1 MSMVGLATALIPA
14 LSNVLD
20 RAIPDPEQKAKAQL
34 ELLRLQQE
42 GAFKELDAE
51 LQVNL
56 AQTQI
61 NEAEAQQSD
70 FFRGG
75 WRPAAGWACVFGL
88 GYEFMLRPLLPW
100 ALAVAGAEGIPEL
113 PSLDGVLFE
122 LLFGMLGLG
131 TLRTADRWKRANVSK
146 EIAKSK

>member
-1 MSMVGLATALIPA
+1 MSILAAVTSLLPI

-56 AQTQI
+56 AQARI

-88 GYEFMLRPLLPW
+88 AYEFMLRPLLPW
-100 ALAVAGAEGIPEL
+100 CLAVAGADGIPPL
-113 PSLDGVLFE
+113 PSLDEVLFE

>member
-1 MSMVGLATALIPA
+1 MSILATVTTLLPV
-14 LSNVLD
+14 LSSLLD

-51 LQVNL
+51 IQLNL
-56 AQTQI
+56 AQAKI
-61 NEAEAQQSD
+61 NEHEAQQSE

-75 WRPAAGWACVFGL
+75 WRPAAGWACVMGL
-88 GYEFMLRPLLPW
+88 GYEFMVRPLLPW
-100 ALAVAGAEGIPEL
+100 CLTVAGVDGIPEL

-131 TLRTADRWKRANVSK
+131 TLRTADRWKRTNAVK
-146 EIAKSK
+146 DLAK

>member
-1 MSMVGLATALIPA
+1 MSLVGLATALIPA

-56 AQTQI
+56 AQAQI

-88 GYEFMLRPLLPW
+88 AYEFMLRPLLPW

>member
-1 MSMVGLATALIPA
+1 MRLVGLATALIPA

-88 GYEFMLRPLLPW
+88 AYEFMLRPLLPW

-113 PSLDGVLFE
+113 PSLDNVLFE

-131 TLRTADRWKRANVSK
+131 TLRTADRWKRINSAEKMSNTK
-146 EIAKSK
+146 